1 MFTDSTTNT
10 ALCRWSLLFVFLSS
24 SVQITFDGCPEIH
37 MHHPSH
43 LRMKPQPLEN
53 NQTHCQLSHKKERR
67 KKKKKNTQRRD
78 SHTGTSVIHQHD
90 QDFRTINH
98 HGHHAKCR
106 PQKQHIR
113 RADEYVKKCL
123 VCWKEC
129 LHAARTF
136 SRSRNPMGGT
146 PYLQMWHV
154 YLIRSSYQW
163 ITQQGY
169 MSQRNNSSS
178 FVVLH
183 SWTTILQPNFSYSH
197 HDRST
202 HAKDVLLVHGKSC
215 SSIDYTGWNSSWTL
229 QLCDWKKNRIRCVR
243 YYIRYERGEWFK
255 RVSLREPI
263 PTETFC
269 HKSVVYDSSTDWHFV
284 VMWDFCLQHP
294 TQPIQWQVHPG
305 LCPTSHQRKY
315 TLHLKFS
322 TSTKFS
328 FYQQR
333 WLHSR
338 THLCTN
344 VVVKNSWSINPIVWC
359 HAGSRSSQK
368 PVGFCTEIGQWYGFG
383 PGQHQGHSCLAQDDD
398 LTEQSGLGLHSC
410 NTRGSLYHYRSWML
424 HRVNGSNRELEQNPT
439 RHSWSFRKITPD
451 DWR

>member
-1 MFTDSTTNT
+1 MLQHRLHWVN
-10 ALCRWSLLFVFLSS
+10 SL
-24 SVQITFDGCPEIH
+24 
-37 MHHPSH
+37 
-43 LRMKPQPLEN
+43 
-53 NQTHCQLSHKKERR
+53 
-67 KKKKKNTQRRD
+67 
-78 SHTGTSVIHQHD
+78 
-90 QDFRTINH
+90 
-98 HGHHAKCR
+98 
-106 PQKQHIR
+106 
-113 RADEYVKKCL
+113 
-123 VCWKEC
+123 
-129 LHAARTF
+129 
-136 SRSRNPMGGT
+136 
-146 PYLQMWHV
+146 
-154 YLIRSSYQW
+154 
-163 ITQQGY
+163 
-169 MSQRNNSSS
+169 
-178 FVVLH
+178 
-183 SWTTILQPNFSYSH
+183 
-197 HDRST
+197 
-202 HAKDVLLVHGKSC
+202 
-215 SSIDYTGWNSSWTL
+215 WTL

-243 YYIRYERGEWFK
+243 YYIRYERGEWIK

-338 THLCTN
+338 IHLCTN
-344 VVVKNSWSINPIVWC
+344 VVVKNSWCINPIVWC

-368 PVGFCTEIGQWYGFG
+368 PVGVCTEIGQWYGFG